1 MVEVID
7 IVSSQPLTDR
17 LDLDLDLDIDS
28 DSDLDLGIDKPYKS
42 SKAQEIESSPRPSL
56 DHRLST
62 PVETISSE
70 STLSHL

>member
-7 IVSSQPLTDR
+7 IASSQPLTNR

-42 SKAQEIESSPRPSL
+42 GKA
-56 DHRLST
+56 
-62 PVETISSE
+62 
-70 STLSHL
+70 